1 MAAYNFISLGFRL
14 ICDINQTP
22 DAIHA
27 SVSFASSVYLF
38 FLVVAL
44 SVGRFYS
51 PVSFATSLLFMAV
64 LFNPAARAYAF
75 WGLLLIGFYTLA
87 ATYTAWNDAL
97 LNRAFT
103 QYGQTR
109 RRRAGVG
116 PGSPPP
122 SSSPYAPLPSQPAA
136 AQWKSKLEAAAPPAK
151 VYDDPMCAVCMEE
164 PNPSLNPSS
173 DPNAYAPE

>member
-87 ATYTAWNDAL
+87 ATYTAWNDSL

-109 RRRAGVG
+109 RRR
-116 PGSPPP
+116 PGLRTAQPL
-122 SSSPYAPLPSQPAA
+122 APQATTRSLGAA
-136 AQWKSKLEAAAPPAK
+136 ELACIISRLLLAHNASHLEP
-151 VYDDPMCAVCMEE
+151 
-164 PNPSLNPSS
+164 
-173 DPNAYAPE
+173 